1 MLEPVTRAAS
11 RLEPRHYRVFAA
23 FLLATDLRPLEAVI
37 AWRNYWR
44 IRLCYRDMVLLDLKA
59 LGLDRDTKRAMIT
72 VVHPLVDAR
81 IPKHPTISMAV
92 FRKKWNRAIEET
104 AGRRIELYN
113 MRRLHATLLL
123 QAGIPEYIVDL
134 LQGRPGSTIL
144 RQNYVIYTLYEHWPK
159 YLRALMKPLTA
170 IIS

>member
-1 MLEPVTRAAS
+1 
-11 RLEPRHYRVFAA
+11 
-23 FLLATDLRPLEAVI
+23 
-37 AWRNYWR
+37 
-44 IRLCYRDMVLLDLKA
+44 
-59 LGLDRDTKRAMIT
+59 
-72 VVHPLVDAR
+72 
-81 IPKHPTISMAV
+81 MAI
-92 FRKKWNRAIEET
+92 FRKKWNGAIEET